1 MGNGASSEPLLQGL
15 SNVLASPLGLMIP
28 ALSELISPLVPHSA
42 LVMLAA
48 DVGGGRVQGTGDP
61 AFVRGVRGLELD
73 RLRKRLEASDGIRSG
88 VLAIDGAAHP
98 TLELLSR
105 NGALLVIAEPGSGA
119 GAQAGTLL
127 ALWDIVALHVQERAD
142 EAKPDYLQHARAI
155 AGTRLKALTELEDEY
170 AAAVE
175 SVLVAL
181 RSKRLSDAQ
190 ARDEAVGRAVDA
202 LTRLS
207 GAVDQVRTL
216 TEESV
221 TISFDRLK
229 EDLRPVS
236 RYSPVQL
243 QFVDPPVDGRPLP
256 GEVSLGAR
264 AVVYRAVLTLV
275 EGEEVGHI
283 RIHWDCDGTNL
294 LIRMQDDG
302 PGSSAAAK
310 TLLGRIRERIWS
322 LNGTVG
328 VDTTP
333 GWGTRID
340 VVLPLDP
347 PRTHPASSAM
357 AGMRPREVQVAA
369 LMVAGH
375 RNRAIADELRISENT
390 VKFHVSRILR
400 QLGADSRAE
409 AIAVLT
415 AGQRG

>member
-1 MGNGASSEPLLQGL
+1 MTAEECPTPLLRSL
-15 SNVLASPLGLMIP
+15 FDVLAAPLGLMIP
-28 ALSELISPLVPHSA
+28 ALSELIAPLLPHTA
-42 LVMLAA
+42 LVVLAA
-48 DVGGGRVQGTGDP
+48 DVGGGRVQGAGDP
-61 AFVRGVRGLELD
+61 AFVRGVRGLDLEQ
-73 RLRKRLEASDGIRSG
+73 LRKGLGASCAVRRE
-88 VLAIDGAAHP
+88 VLRAGDADYP
-98 TLELLSR
+98 TLQLLSR
-105 NGALLVIAEPGSGA
+105 NGAMLVVAEPGAA
-119 GAQAGTLL
+119 GEERTDALL

-142 EAKPDYLQHARAI
+142 EAKPDFLQHARAI

-181 RSKRLSDAQ
+181 RSKRLGDAQ
-190 ARDEAVGRAVDA
+190 AREEALVRAVEA
-202 LTRLS
+202 RTRVS
-207 GAVDQVRTL
+207 RAAAQVRTL

-221 TISFDRLK
+221 TTSFDRLK
-229 EDLRPVS
+229 DELRPVS
-236 RYSPVQL
+236 RYAPVKL
-243 QFVDPPVDGRPLP
+243 QFVDPPADGRPLP
-256 GEVSLGAR
+256 GEVALGAR
-264 AVVYRAVLTLV
+264 AVVYRAVLALV

-283 RIHWDCDGTNL
+283 RIHWDCDGANL

-302 PGSSAAAK
+302 PGSGAAAK
-310 TLLGRIRERIWS
+310 TLLGKIRERIWS
-322 LNGTVG
+322 LNGTVA

-347 PRTHPASSAM
+347 PRTHTASSAM
-357 AGMRPREVQVAA
+357 AGLRPREVQVAA

-400 QLGADSRAE
+400 RLGADSRAE
-409 AIAVLT
+409 AIAVLV

>member
-1 MGNGASSEPLLQGL
+1 MCSEVSREALLRGL
-15 SNVLASPLGLMIP
+15 SDVLASPLRLMLP
-28 ALSELISPLVPHSA
+28 ALSELISPLAPHTA

-48 DVGGGRVQGTGDP
+48 DVGGGRVQGAGDP
-61 AFVRGVRGLELD
+61 VFVRRMRGLELE
-73 RLRKRLEASDGIRSG
+73 RLRKQLEASGGVRSE
-88 VLAIDGAAHP
+88 
-98 TLELLSR
+98 TLEIAGAEHRTLQLLSR
-105 NGALLVIAEPGSGA
+105 NGALLVVAGPGSGA
-119 GAQAGTLL
+119 EAQAQLLL
-127 ALWDIVALHVQERAD
+127 AVWDIVAQHVQERAD

-170 AAAVE
+170 AAAME
-175 SVLVAL
+175 SVLAAL
-181 RSKRLSDAQ
+181 RSKRLNDAQ
-190 ARDEAVGRAVDA
+190 ARAEALSRAVAA
-202 LTRLS
+202 LSRMS
-207 GAVDQVRTL
+207 SAVEQVRTL

-221 TISFDRLK
+221 TVSFERLK
-229 EDLRPVS
+229 EDLRAIS
-236 RYSPVQL
+236 RYSPVKL
-243 QFVDPPVDGRPLP
+243 QFADPPADGRPLP

-264 AVVYRAVLTLV
+264 ALVYRAVLTLV
-275 EGEEVGHI
+275 EGEEVNHI
-283 RIHWDCDGTNL
+283 RVHWDCDGTNL

-302 PGSSAAAK
+302 PGSAAAAK
-310 TLLGRIRERIWS
+310 TLLGKLRERIWS
-322 LNGTVG
+322 LNGTVT

-333 GWGTRID
+333 GWGTRIN
-340 VVLPLDP
+340 VTLPLDP

-369 LMVAGH
+369 LMVAGY